1 MPEISEL
8 QFKQVKPTS
17 HWLQRTVFTSIPTPP
32 GNSQRWYKKV
42 TRGTAIGAAVTGA
55 SMVDL
60 AISLIGKR
68 EESSWL
74 RKWIFPSISLLAGTS
89 LISGS
94 QQRDNT
100 FGANLVSFGILSV
113 VDKIREKINALSTES
128 AFNKLFT
135 GQYINKVK
143 NTIGSLLNGIF
154 STINGDLQ
162 SQLTSEEVEDSE
174 DKKELLNLVKD
185 ISTENYSYN
194 DLMKFIKENRGA
206 LIQYCE
212 QNPNN
217 ILGRL
222 FSSDRGTVRGN
233 IRELT
238 EHINELLE
246 PIGLSL
252 GLKYAEESNLF
263 EIYIHTNEPVSD
275 TTWKNS
281 YKPCI
286 AISARPEI
294 FCGAVNNLLQSLS
307 TTIKN
312 QKKGTLTVQEV
323 DKSVISALV
332 DTIDI
337 LSRHSRKLEGGY
349 SEIDKTTGGE
359 SNTVQ
364 LLGPLQ
370 HLIDEPV
377 IPHINKLLEE
387 ILEGKRVVPASSI
400 FGGTKTNTN
409 TDSHEPTTN
418 VQSSTT
424 KDPLPYP
431 QSKEIKTLDDMLKT
445 LGFTMADN
453 DDEIVQKLKF
463 ALIKSFIRH
472 RFDES
477 EMIGNQNER
486 IARRQEVT
494 AFKNTINETLES
506 NYNHDYKSYYN
517 DVKVS
522 SDKITPPT
530 ILELNN
536 FLKILDLETK
546 EDLMVPQ
553 NRNRFLKLVELLPE
567 ENQLV
572 LKSELDSVN
581 EEPHLS

>member
-42 TRGTAIGAAVTGA
+42 TRGTAVGAAVTGA
-55 SMVDL
+55 SMIDL
-60 AISLIGKR
+60 AISLVGKR

-100 FGANLVSFGILSV
+100 FGANLVSFGILSF

-128 AFNKLFT
+128 TFNKLFT
-135 GQYINKVK
+135 GQYISKVK

-162 SQLTSEEVEDSE
+162 SQLTSEEVEGSE
-174 DKKELLNLVKD
+174 DRKELLNLVKD

-312 QKKGTLTVQEV
+312 HRKGNLTVQEI

-349 SEIDKTTGGE
+349 SEIDKITGGE
-359 SNTVQ
+359 SSTVQ

-370 HLIDEPV
+370 HLTDEPV
-377 IPHINKLLEE
+377 IPQLNKLLEE

-400 FGGTKTNTN
+400 FGGMKTNAN
-409 TDSHEPTTN
+409 TTSHEPN
-418 VQSSTT
+418 VQSATT
-424 KDPLPYP
+424 KDSLTTP
-431 QSKEIKTLDDMLKT
+431 QSKEVKTLDDVLNT
-445 LGFTMADN
+445 LGFTMTDN

-463 ALIKSFIRH
+463 ALIKSFVRH
-472 RFDES
+472 KFDES
-477 EMIGNQNER
+477 EMIGNQQER
-486 IARRQEVT
+486 ISRRQEVT
-494 AFKNTINETLES
+494 AFKNAVNEALE
-506 NYNHDYKSYYN
+506 NDYNHDYKSYYT
-517 DVKVS
+517 DVKVT

-536 FLKILDLETK
+536 FLPVLGLETK

-553 NRNRFLKLVELLPE
+553 NRKRFLNLVELLPD

-572 LKSELDSVN
+572 LKNELDSVN